1 MVGMCLS
8 YAVLGVCFY
17 VIETNMAS
25 QSQEELTTSYVFPH
39 GWVPPLTIIILLFL
53 GIRLIFVSKYCLKTL
68 IFKVTEVTAPWCG
81 LWWPR
86 CCRLG

>member
-17 VIETNMAS
+17 IIETNMAS

-39 GWVPPLTIIILLFL
+39 GWVPPVTIITLLFL
-53 GIRLIFVSKYCLKTL
+53 GMRLMFCLNIVS
-68 IFKVTEVTAPWCG
+68 
-81 LWWPR
+81 
-86 CCRLG
+86 